1 MKAVEPSSDPVPVGI
16 ALGSN
21 QGDRLANLKE
31 ARARITM
38 LTPGNHPPAAP
49 CLSAPVFETEPLDC
63 SPEAGPFLN
72 TVIEIGC
79 PAPFSPTRLLRRLQG
94 IENAL
99 GRPTHHPRNAP
110 RPIDLDIL
118 YAGRFRS
125 DRPGLT
131 LPHPR
136 LAQRRFVLEPLAGI
150 RPDLVLPGETRSVA
164 ELLRAFGPEQKV
176 TLYAS
181 CW

>member
-1 MKAVEPSSDPVPVGI
+1 MVKASTELIPVGI

-31 ARARITM
+31 ARGRIAM
-38 LTPGNHPPAAP
+38 FVQAGDPAPVA
-49 CLSAPVFETEPLDC
+49 CLSAPVFETEPVDC
-63 SPEAGPFLN
+63 SPGVGAFLN
-72 TVIEIGC
+72 TVVEIGC
-79 PAPFSPTRLLRRLQG
+79 PTPFSPTKLLLRLQG

-99 GRPTHHPRNAP
+99 GRPTRHPRNSP

-125 DRPGLT
+125 EVRGLT

-136 LAQRRFVLEPLAGI
+136 LAQRRFVLEPLACI
-150 RPDLVLPGETRSVA
+150 HPDLVLPGETRSVA
-164 ELLRAFGPEQKV
+164 EMLRALNPPQKV

>member
-1 MKAVEPSSDPVPVGI
+1 MVEASTEVIPVGI

-21 QGDRLANLKE
+21 QGDRLASLQE
-31 ARARITM
+31 ARERIAAVVRGDG
-38 LTPGNHPPAAP
+38 LPPAA
-49 CLSAPVFETEPLDC
+49 CLSAPVFETEPVDC
-63 SPEAGPFLN
+63 SPGAGYFLN

-79 PAPFSPTRLLRRLQG
+79 PPPFSPTRLLLRLQS
-94 IENAL
+94 IESAL
-99 GRPTHHPRNAP
+99 GRPTRHPRNAS

-125 DRPGLT
+125 KLRGLT

-136 LAQRRFVLEPLAGI
+136 LAQRRFVLEPLARI
-150 RPDLVLPGETRSVA
+150 RPDLVVPGETRSVM
-164 ELLRAFGPEQKV
+164 ELLQTLDHEPKV

>member
-1 MKAVEPSSDPVPVGI
+1 MKAVAPSTDLVPVGI

-21 QGDRLANLKE
+21 QGDRLATLRE
-31 ARARITM
+31 ARARIAR
-38 LTPGNHPPAAP
+38 LVPGNQQPAAA
-49 CLSAPVFETEPLDC
+49 CLCAPVFETEPLDC
-63 SPEAGPFLN
+63 SPGSGPFLN
-72 TVIEIGC
+72 TVIEISC
-79 PAPFSPTRLLRRLQG
+79 PPPFSPTRLLLRLQS

-99 GRPTHHPRNAP
+99 GRPTRHPRNAP

-125 DRPGLT
+125 ELPKLT

-164 ELLRAFGPEQKV
+164 EMLRAFSPEQKV